1 MAEEKNFKFWKEYHV
16 DLQPGHN
23 SYNLRAN
30 TSNVLKIINDNLL
43 GSEVFASTFET
54 VTESF
59 YELKVD
65 KASSS
70 SIVRPEALGTVFFFN
85 PSPNVVRVRMQ
96 EIETHDIAYIFNA
109 TNAVQITGNLD
120 TNGLRAADL
129 FINANRSLN
138 VVMMNTEKFD
148 TMITKMDNM
157 ITLLN
162 DIKNK
167 P

>member
-16 DLQPGHN
+16 DLQPGHS
-23 SYNLRAN
+23 SYNLKAN

-43 GSEVFASTFET
+43 GSEVFASTFEQVSHT
-54 VTESF
+54 Y

-70 SIVRPEALGTVFFFN
+70 SIVRPEALGTVYFFN

-109 TNAVQITGNLD
+109 TNAVQISGVLDSTGLKPI
-120 TNGLRAADL
+120 DL
-129 FINANRSLN
+129 SINADRSLN

-148 TMITKMDNM
+148 TMIAKMDSM
-157 ITLLN
+157 ITLLTA
-162 DIKNK
+162 IKDK